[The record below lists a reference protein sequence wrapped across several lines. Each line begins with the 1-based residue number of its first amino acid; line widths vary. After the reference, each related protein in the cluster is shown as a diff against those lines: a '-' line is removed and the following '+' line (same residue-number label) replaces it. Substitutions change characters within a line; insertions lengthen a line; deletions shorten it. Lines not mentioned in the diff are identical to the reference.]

1 MNEEI
6 RDFKGIWIP
15 KEIWLDKRI
24 SALDKIVL
32 MEIDSLDNSDKGC
45 YASNKHIAEFCQC
58 SEATV
63 TRSIAKLTEFGYL
76 YVYQQAG
83 KPRIVKT
90 SINKSDTLVK
100 MIRHPNQND
109 DTPRQNDYPPRQ
121 NDDQVKIISNINNN
135 TIREKENIKRKREN
149 TDFDKILS
157 GIKDDELK
165 ELYCEYIK
173 MRKLIKSPMT
183 DRALTML
190 IRKVNELEPSSINR
204 QKQLLETA
212 IMNNWKSVYPLRD
225 GQQQNKKIAFNNFS
239 GDDNMSELEI
249 KVFRKRMGIE

>member
-15 KEIWLDKRI
+15 KEIWLDKRL

-63 TRSIAKLTEFGYL
+63 TRAIAKLTEFGYL
-76 YVYQQAG
+76 YVHQQAG

-90 SINKSDTLVK
+90 IISKNDTLVK

-157 GIKDDELK
+157 GVEDDELK

-173 MRKLIKSPMT
+173 MRKLIKAPMT

-190 IRKVNELEPSSINR
+190 IKKVNELEPSSISR

-212 IMNNWKSVYPLRD
+212 IINNWKSVYPLKENQAEKQYDRE
-225 GQQQNKKIAFNNFS
+225 QQQQ
-239 GDDNMSELEI
+239 GTGNMFLDMLIEEGYI
-249 KVFRKRMGIE
+249 DGKV